1 MSNASE
7 ILATAQRVL
16 RIESETIAAAIDRL
30 DQRFAE
36 AVELILA
43 CEGRVIV
50 AGMGKSGL
58 VGRKIAA
65 TFASLGTPSAFV
77 HPADAM
83 HGDLGMIRAQ
93 DLVLLLSNSGETE
106 ELLRLLIFTKSQGNA
121 TVLITGV
128 AASTL
133 AGRCDIWLDAS
144 VAQEAC
150 SYNLAPTS
158 STALAMALGDA
169 LAISAAERTGF
180 QQNDFARFHPL
191 GSLGARLL
199 KSVGEVMHP
208 LPLPCCRETTS
219 VSEMISVMT
228 SGRLGVA
235 LVMRDNQLIGIV
247 TDGDLRRGLA
257 RGIGLT
263 NMVQDLMTP
272 EPLQI
277 DVQESVGAARQR
289 MLQHKVGVLP
299 VFDKGKLCGLVQIYD
314 S

>member
-1 MSNASE
+1 MSHASE

-16 RIESETIAAAIDRL
+16 RIESEAIAAAIDRL

-58 VGRKIAA
+58 VGRKVAA
-65 TFASLGTPSAFV
+65 TFASLGTPSVFV

-83 HGDLGMIRAQ
+83 HGDLGMIRPQ
-93 DLVLLLSNSGETE
+93 DLVLLLSHSGETE
-106 ELLRLLIFTKSQGNA
+106 ELLRLLRFTKSQGNA
-121 TVLITGV
+121 TVLITGM
-128 AASTL
+128 ATSTL
-133 AGRCDIWLDAS
+133 AGRCDVWLDAS

-158 STALAMALGDA
+158 STSLTMALGDA
-169 LAISAAERTGF
+169 LAVSAAEQKGF

-219 VSEMISVMT
+219 LAEMISVMT

-235 LVMRDNQLIGIV
+235 LVLRDQQLIGIV
-247 TDGDLRRGLA
+247 TDGDLRRGLE
-257 RGIGLT
+257 RGIALT
-263 NMVQDLMTP
+263 NLAQDLMTP
-272 EPLQI
+272 APLQI
-277 DVQESVGAARQR
+277 DAQESVEVARLC
-289 MLQHKVGVLP
+289 MLQHKVGILP
-299 VFDKGKLCGLVQIYD
+299 VFNDGKLCGVVQIYD
-314 S
+314 C

>member
-1 MSNASE
+1 MSNSSE
-7 ILATAQRVL
+7 VLATAKRVL
-16 RIESETIAAAIDRL
+16 QMEAEAIAAGVDRL

-83 HGDLGMIRAQ
+83 HGDLGMIRPQ
-93 DLVLLLSNSGETE
+93 DLMLLLSHSGETE
-106 ELLRLLIFTKSQGNA
+106 ELLRLLVFTKNQGNA
-121 TVLITGV
+121 TVLITGQ
-128 AASTL
+128 ATSTL
-133 AGRCDIWLDAS
+133 ASRCSIWLDGS

-158 STALAMALGDA
+158 STAVAMALGDA
-169 LAISAAERTGF
+169 LAVSAAEKSGF
-180 QQNDFARFHPL
+180 QQHDFARFHPL

-199 KSVGEVMHP
+199 KSVREVMYP
-208 LPLPCCRETTS
+208 LPLPCCRETTT
-219 VSEMISVMT
+219 VAEVIPLMT
-228 SGRLGVA
+228 SARLGVA
-235 LVMRDNQLIGIV
+235 LVLRGDELIGIV
-247 TDGDLRRGLA
+247 TDGDLRRGLES
-257 RGIGLT
+257 GIGLT
-263 NMVQDLMTP
+263 NMAQDLMTRS
-272 EPLQI
+272 PLQV
-277 DVQESVGAARQR
+277 DVQQSLEAARNL

-299 VFDKGKLCGLVQIYD
+299 VFDDGNLCGVIQIYD
-314 S
+314 C

>member
-1 MSNASE
+1 MSNTSE

-16 RIESETIAAAIDRL
+16 RIESEAIAAAIDRL
-30 DQRFAE
+30 DHRFAE

-58 VGRKIAA
+58 VARKVAA
-65 TFASLGTPSAFV
+65 TFASLGTPSTFV

-83 HGDLGMIRAQ
+83 HGDLGMIHPQ

-106 ELLRLLIFTKSQGNA
+106 ELLRLLAFTRSQGNV
-121 TVLITGV
+121 TVVITGV
-128 AASTL
+128 PTSML
-133 AGRCDIWLDAS
+133 ARRCDVWLDAS

-158 STALAMALGDA
+158 STALAMAFGDA
-169 LAISAAERTGF
+169 LAVSAAEQKGF
-180 QQNDFARFHPL
+180 QQSDFARFHPL

-208 LPLPCCRETTS
+208 LPLPCCRETTF
-219 VSEMISVMT
+219 VAEMIAVMT

-235 LVMRDNQLIGIV
+235 LVLRGEQLVGIV
-247 TDGDLRRGLA
+247 TDGDLRRGLE
-257 RGIGLT
+257 RGIELT
-263 NMVQDLMTP
+263 NLAQDLMTP
-272 EPLQI
+272 APLQI
-277 DVQESVGAARQR
+277 DVRESVEVAKNL
-289 MLQHKVGVLP
+289 MLQRKVGILSV
-299 VFDKGKLCGLVQIYD
+299 VDSGKLCGVIQIYEC
-314 S
+314 

>member
-16 RIESETIAAAIDRL
+16 RIESEAIAAAIDRL

-58 VGRKIAA
+58 VARKIAA
-65 TFASLGTPSAFV
+65 SFASLGTPSAFV

-106 ELLRLLIFTKSQGNA
+106 ELLRLLIFTKGQGSR
-121 TVLITGV
+121 TVLITG
-128 AASTL
+128 ASTSTL
-133 AGRCDIWLDAS
+133 ALRCDVWLDAS

-169 LAISAAERTGF
+169 LAVSAAEQRAF
-180 QQNDFARFHPL
+180 QQSDFARFHPL
-191 GSLGARLL
+191 GRLGARLL
-199 KSVGEVMHP
+199 KSVGEVMHS
-208 LPLPCCRETTS
+208 LPLPCCLETTL
-219 VSEMISVMT
+219 VAEMISVMT

-235 LVMRDNQLIGIV
+235 LVLRDQQLIGIV
-247 TDGDLRRGLA
+247 TDGDLRRGLE
-257 RGIGLT
+257 RGVELT
-263 NMVQDLMTP
+263 NLVQDLMTP
-272 EPLQI
+272 APLQI
-277 DVQESVGAARQR
+277 DVRESVEAARLH
-289 MLQHKVGVLP
+289 MLQHKVGILP
-299 VFDKGKLCGLVQIYD
+299 VFDDGKLCGVIQIYD
-314 S
+314 C